1 MKNRRNF
8 IRTSVLGA
16 GALMYAPG
24 ILFGDTKS
32 DFKITKVLHYRDPD
46 YKKPTFAQARD
57 IVVVETNAG
66 ITGIGEGG
74 SKEMIQNC
82 AEMLIGEDPFRI
94 EHLWQKVYRGYFY
107 PSGRE
112 RLHAQGALDM
122 ALWDIKGKA
131 MKMPV
136 YELLGGLTRDY
147 IPCYSTGFPWQGSS
161 KETAKACIE
170 AGFYAYRTG
179 GAGIESKDVFDAH
192 QYLDAIYRQCA
203 SIREG
208 VGEKGQ
214 WCIDLHARFDTA
226 EAVTICNMM
235 EPLKPLFVEDLIR
248 SENPG
253 VYRTLR
259 NKVNVPIAVGEQF
272 GDRWD
277 INEMI
282 EEHLIDHS
290 RVTLPNVGGITEL
303 KKIAAICET
312 HYVGM
317 IPHFTGPIS
326 TAALVH
332 VLGSS
337 SGFVMA
343 EILGNSETK
352 TDYLNEDYLGFKNGK
367 LYPNNRPGLGVE
379 FNPNNVELI
388 NEITKSSDYDHP
400 MFRRSDGSYT
410 NW

>member
-1 MKNRRNF
+1 M
-8 IRTSVLGA
+8 LGPY
-16 GALMYAPG
+16 GLY
-24 ILFGDTKS
+24 GDTKS
-32 DFKITKVLHYRDPD
+32 GIKITKVSHYRDPD

-66 ITGIGEGG
+66 IAGIGEGG

-94 EHLWQKVYRGYFY
+94 EHLWQKVYRQYFY

-112 RLHAQGALDM
+112 RLHAMGGLDM
-122 ALWDIKGKA
+122 ALWDIKGKFL
-131 MKMPV
+131 KTPV

-147 IPCYSTGFPWQGSS
+147 LPCYSTGFPDQGSV
-161 KETAKACIE
+161 KETARACME
-170 AGFYAYRTG
+170 AGFYAYRVGTVSDG
-179 GAGIESKDVFDAH
+179 PVFDSH
-192 QYLDAIYRQCA
+192 KFLDENYRFYEQV
-203 SIREG
+203 REG

-214 WCIDLHARFDTA
+214 WATDFHTRFDTA
-226 EAVTICNMM
+226 EAVTMARMI
-235 EPLKPLFVEDLIR
+235 EPLKPLFVEDLVR

-259 NKVNVPIAVGEQF
+259 DRVNVPIAVGEQF

-277 INEMI
+277 INELI
-282 EEHLIDHS
+282 EQHLIDHS

-303 KKIAAICET
+303 KKIAALCET

-332 VLGSS
+332 VLASS
-337 SGFVMA
+337 SGFVLA
-343 EILGNSETK
+343 EITRDAPTETNYLND
-352 TDYLNEDYLGFKNGK
+352 DYLTFKNGK
-367 LYPNNRPGLGVE
+367 LYPNDRRGLGVE
-379 FNPNNVELI
+379 FSPKNVELV
-388 NEITKSSDYDHP
+388 NVITKPSEYDHP
-400 MFRRSDGSYT
+400 VFERGDGSIT

>member
-1 MKNRRNF
+1 MTTRRNF
-8 IRTSVLGA
+8 IKKGILGA
-16 GALMYAPG
+16 GGVLTTPFLLAHSL
-24 ILFGDTKS
+24 S
-32 DFKITKVLHYRDPD
+32 DLKITKISHYVDPD
-46 YKKPTFAQARD
+46 YKKPTFAQMRD
-57 IVVVETNAG
+57 IVVIETNAG
-66 ITGIGEGG
+66 ISGIGEGG
-74 SKEMIQNC
+74 SREMIQNC

-94 EHLWQKVYRGYFY
+94 EHLWQMMYRGYFY

-131 MKMPV
+131 LKMPV

-147 IPCYSTGFPWQGSS
+147 IPCYSTGFPGQGSVG
-161 KETAKACIE
+161 ETARACID
-170 AGFYAYRTG
+170 AGFYAFRTG
-179 GAGIESKDVFDAH
+179 GSAIESKDIFDAH
-192 QYLDAIYRQCA
+192 RYLDEIYQMCEQ
-203 SIREG
+203 IRKG

-214 WCIDLHARFDTA
+214 WCIDFHARFDTP
-226 EAVTICNMM
+226 EAITLSNMI
-235 EPLKPLFVEDLIR
+235 EHLKPVFVEDLIR

-253 VYRTLR
+253 IYKTLR
-259 NKVNVPIAVGEQF
+259 AKVNVPIAVGEHF

-282 EEHLIDHS
+282 ENHWIDHA

-312 HYVGM
+312 HFVGM

-352 TDYLNEDYLGFKNGK
+352 TDYLNDDYLIFRNGK
-367 LYPNNRPGLGVE
+367 LYPNDRPGLGVE
-379 FNPNNVELI
+379 FVPTNVELI
-388 NEITKSSDYDHP
+388 NVIDKGSDYDHP

>member
-1 MKNRRNF
+1 M
-8 IRTSVLGA
+8 LGQET
-16 GALMYAPG
+16 
-24 ILFGDTKS
+24 LFGDIQS
-32 DFKITKVLHYRDPD
+32 GIKITKISHYRDPE
-46 YKKPTFAQARD
+46 YLKPTFAQARD

-94 EHLWQKVYRGYFY
+94 EHLWQKVYRQYFY

-112 RLHAQGALDM
+112 RLHAMGGLDM
-122 ALWDIKGKA
+122 ALWDIKGKYL
-131 MKMPV
+131 KTPI
-136 YELLGGLTRDY
+136 YELLGGLTRNY
-147 IPCYSTGFPWQGSS
+147 LPCYSTGFPDQGSVE
-161 KETAKACIE
+161 ETARACID
-170 AGFYAYRTG
+170 AGFYAYRVGTVSDG
-179 GAGIESKDVFDAH
+179 RVFDSH
-192 QYLDAIYRQCA
+192 KFLDQNYRFYEQV
-203 SIREG
+203 REG

-214 WCIDLHARFDTA
+214 WCTDFHTRFDTA
-226 EAVTICNMM
+226 EAVTMARMI

-253 VYRTLR
+253 VYRALR
-259 NKVNVPIAVGEQF
+259 DRINVPIAVGEHF

-277 INEMI
+277 INELI
-282 EEHLIDHS
+282 EENLIDHS
-290 RVTLPNVGGITEL
+290 RVTLPNVGGITEM
-303 KKIAAICET
+303 KKIAALCET

-332 VLGSS
+332 VLASS

-343 EILGNSETK
+343 ELTK
-352 TDYLNEDYLGFKNGK
+352 DGPAEISYLNDDYLSFKNGK
-367 LYPNNRPGLGVE
+367 LYPNERPGLGIELKPEKIELV
-379 FNPNNVELI
+379 NV
-388 NEITKSSDYDHP
+388 ITKGSDYDHP
-400 MFRRSDGSYT
+400 VFERGDGSIT

>member
-1 MKNRRNF
+1 MINQRRNF
-8 IRTSVLGA
+8 IKSSLLGA
-16 GALMYAPG
+16 GALMLG
-24 ILFGDTKS
+24 QETLFGDIQS
-32 DFKITKVLHYRDPD
+32 GIKITKISHYRDPE
-46 YKKPTFAQARD
+46 YLKPTFAQARD

-94 EHLWQKVYRGYFY
+94 EHLWQKVYRQYFY

-112 RLHAQGALDM
+112 RLHAMGGLDM
-122 ALWDIKGKA
+122 ALWDIKGKYL
-131 MKMPV
+131 KTPI
-136 YELLGGLTRDY
+136 YELLGGLTRNY
-147 IPCYSTGFPWQGSS
+147 LPCYSTGFPDQGSVE
-161 KETAKACIE
+161 ETARACIE
-170 AGFYAYRTG
+170 AGFYAYRVGTVSDG
-179 GAGIESKDVFDAH
+179 RVFDSH
-192 QYLDAIYRQCA
+192 KFLDQNYRFYEQV
-203 SIREG
+203 REG

-214 WCIDLHARFDTA
+214 WCTDFHTRFDTA
-226 EAVTICNMM
+226 EAVTMARMI

-253 VYRTLR
+253 VYRALR
-259 NKVNVPIAVGEQF
+259 DRINVPIAVGEHF

-277 INEMI
+277 INELI
-282 EEHLIDHS
+282 EENLIDHS
-290 RVTLPNVGGITEL
+290 RVTLPNVGGITEM
-303 KKIAAICET
+303 KKIAALCET

-332 VLGSS
+332 VLASS

-343 EILGNSETK
+343 ELTK
-352 TDYLNEDYLGFKNGK
+352 DGPAEISYLNDDYLSFKNGK
-367 LYPNNRPGLGVE
+367 LYPNERSGLGIELKPEKIELV
-379 FNPNNVELI
+379 NV
-388 NEITKSSDYDHP
+388 ITKGSDYDHP
-400 MFRRSDGSYT
+400 VFERGDGSIT

>member
-1 MKNRRNF
+1 M
-8 IRTSVLGA
+8 LGQET
-16 GALMYAPG
+16 
-24 ILFGDTKS
+24 LFGDIHS
-32 DFKITKVLHYRDPD
+32 GIKITKISHYRDPE
-46 YKKPTFAQARD
+46 YLKPTFAQARD

-94 EHLWQKVYRGYFY
+94 EHLWQKVYRQYFY

-112 RLHAQGALDM
+112 RLHAMGGLDM
-122 ALWDIKGKA
+122 ALWDIKGKYFKA
-131 MKMPV
+131 PI
-136 YELLGGLTRDY
+136 YELLGGLTRNY
-147 IPCYSTGFPWQGSS
+147 LPCYSTGFPDQGSV
-161 KETAKACIE
+161 KETARACID
-170 AGFYAYRTG
+170 AGFYAYRVGTVSDG
-179 GAGIESKDVFDAH
+179 RVFDSH
-192 QYLDAIYRQCA
+192 KFLDQNYRFYEQV
-203 SIREG
+203 REG

-214 WCIDLHARFDTA
+214 WCTDFHTRFDTA
-226 EAVTICNMM
+226 EAVTMARMI

-253 VYRTLR
+253 VYRALR
-259 NKVNVPIAVGEQF
+259 DRINVPIAVGEHF

-277 INEMI
+277 INELI
-282 EEHLIDHS
+282 EENLIDHS
-290 RVTLPNVGGITEL
+290 RVTLPNVGGITEM
-303 KKIAAICET
+303 KKIAALCET

-332 VLGSS
+332 VLASS

-343 EILGNSETK
+343 ELTK
-352 TDYLNEDYLGFKNGK
+352 DGPAEISYLNDDYLSFKNGK
-367 LYPNNRPGLGVE
+367 LYPNERSGLGIELKPEKIELV
-379 FNPNNVELI
+379 NV
-388 NEITKSSDYDHP
+388 ITKGSDYDHP
-400 MFRRSDGSYT
+400 VFERGDGSIT

>member
-1 MKNRRNF
+1 M
-8 IRTSVLGA
+8 
-16 GALMYAPG
+16 
-24 ILFGDTKS
+24 
-32 DFKITKVLHYRDPD
+32 
-46 YKKPTFAQARD
+46 
-57 IVVVETNAG
+57 
-66 ITGIGEGG
+66 
-74 SKEMIQNC
+74 
-82 AEMLIGEDPFRI
+82 
-94 EHLWQKVYRGYFY
+94 
-107 PSGRE
+107 
-112 RLHAQGALDM
+112 
-122 ALWDIKGKA
+122 
-131 MKMPV
+131 
-136 YELLGGLTRDY
+136 
-147 IPCYSTGFPWQGSS
+147 
-161 KETAKACIE
+161 
-170 AGFYAYRTG
+170 
-179 GAGIESKDVFDAH
+179 
-192 QYLDAIYRQCA
+192 
-203 SIREG
+203 
-208 VGEKGQ
+208 
-214 WCIDLHARFDTA
+214 
-226 EAVTICNMM
+226 
-235 EPLKPLFVEDLIR
+235 FVEDLIR

-317 IPHFTGPIS
+317 IPHFTGPVS

-352 TDYLNEDYLGFKNGK
+352 TDYLNDDYLGFKNGK

-379 FNPNNVELI
+379 FNPKNVELI
-388 NEITKSSDYDHP
+388 NEITKGSDYDHP

>member
-1 MKNRRNF
+1 M
-8 IRTSVLGA
+8 LGQET
-16 GALMYAPG
+16 
-24 ILFGDTKS
+24 LFGDIQS
-32 DFKITKVLHYRDPD
+32 GIKITKISHYRDPE
-46 YKKPTFAQARD
+46 YLKPTFAQARD

-94 EHLWQKVYRGYFY
+94 EHLWQKVYRQYFY

-112 RLHAQGALDM
+112 RLHAMGGLDM
-122 ALWDIKGKA
+122 ALWDIKGKYL
-131 MKMPV
+131 KTPI
-136 YELLGGLTRDY
+136 YELLGGLTRNY
-147 IPCYSTGFPWQGSS
+147 LPCYSTGFPDQGSVE
-161 KETAKACIE
+161 ETARACIE
-170 AGFYAYRTG
+170 AGFYAYRVGTVSDG
-179 GAGIESKDVFDAH
+179 RVFDSH
-192 QYLDAIYRQCA
+192 KFLDQNYRFYEQV
-203 SIREG
+203 REG

-214 WCIDLHARFDTA
+214 WCTDFHTRFDTA
-226 EAVTICNMM
+226 EAVTMARMI

-253 VYRTLR
+253 VYRALR
-259 NKVNVPIAVGEQF
+259 DRINVPIAVGEHF

-277 INEMI
+277 INELI
-282 EEHLIDHS
+282 EENLIDHS
-290 RVTLPNVGGITEL
+290 RVTLPNVGGITEM
-303 KKIAAICET
+303 KKIAALCET

-332 VLGSS
+332 VLASS

-343 EILGNSETK
+343 ELTK
-352 TDYLNEDYLGFKNGK
+352 DGPAEISYLNDDYLSFKNGK
-367 LYPNNRPGLGVE
+367 LYPNERSGLGIELKPEKIELV
-379 FNPNNVELI
+379 NV
-388 NEITKSSDYDHP
+388 ITKGSDYDHP
-400 MFRRSDGSYT
+400 VFERGDGSIT

>member
-1 MKNRRNF
+1 M
-8 IRTSVLGA
+8 LGQET
-16 GALMYAPG
+16 
-24 ILFGDTKS
+24 LFGDIHS
-32 DFKITKVLHYRDPD
+32 GVKITKISHYRDPE
-46 YKKPTFAQARD
+46 YLKPTFAQARD

-94 EHLWQKVYRGYFY
+94 EHLWQKVYRQYFY

-112 RLHAQGALDM
+112 RLHAMGGLDM
-122 ALWDIKGKA
+122 ALWDIKGKYL
-131 MKMPV
+131 KTPI
-136 YELLGGLTRDY
+136 YELLGGLTRNY
-147 IPCYSTGFPWQGSS
+147 LPCYSTGFPDQGSVE
-161 KETAKACIE
+161 ETARACIE
-170 AGFYAYRTG
+170 AGFYAYRVGTVSDG
-179 GAGIESKDVFDAH
+179 RVFDSH
-192 QYLDAIYRQCA
+192 KFLDQNYRFYEQV
-203 SIREG
+203 REG

-214 WCIDLHARFDTA
+214 WCTDFHTRFDTA
-226 EAVTICNMM
+226 EAVTMARMI

-253 VYRTLR
+253 VYRALR
-259 NKVNVPIAVGEQF
+259 DRINVPIAVGEHF

-277 INEMI
+277 INELI
-282 EEHLIDHS
+282 EENLIDHS
-290 RVTLPNVGGITEL
+290 RVTLPNVGGITEM
-303 KKIAAICET
+303 KKIAALCET

-332 VLGSS
+332 VLASS

-343 EILGNSETK
+343 ELTK
-352 TDYLNEDYLGFKNGK
+352 DGPAEISYLNDDYLSFKNGK
-367 LYPNNRPGLGVE
+367 LYPNERSGLGIELKPEKIELV
-379 FNPNNVELI
+379 NV
-388 NEITKSSDYDHP
+388 ITKGSDYDHP
-400 MFRRSDGSYT
+400 VFERGDGSIT

>member
-1 MKNRRNF
+1 MTTRRDFMKKGM
-8 IRTSVLGA
+8 LGA
-16 GALMYAPG
+16 GSLLLPSPI
-24 ILFGDTKS
+24 ILAETNS
-32 DFKITKVLHYRDPD
+32 DVKITKISHYRDPD

-57 IVVVETNAG
+57 IVVVETDAG

-82 AEMLIGEDPFRI
+82 AEMLIGEDPSRI

-112 RLHAQGALDM
+112 RLHAMGALDM
-122 ALWDIKGKA
+122 ALWDIKGK
-131 MKMPV
+131 MLKVPV

-147 IPCYSTGFPWQGSS
+147 IPCYSTGFPYKGST
-161 KETAKACIE
+161 KETAKACME
-170 AGFYAYRTG
+170 AGFYAFRTG
-179 GAGIESKDVFDAH
+179 GSAIESKDVFDAH
-192 QYLDAIYRQCA
+192 KYLDAILRTCEK
-203 SIREG
+203 IREG

-214 WCIDLHARFDTA
+214 WCIDFHARFDTA
-226 EAVTICNMM
+226 EAITLSNMI
-235 EPLKPLFVEDLIR
+235 EHLKPVFVEDLIR

-253 VYRTLR
+253 IYKTLR
-259 NKVNVPIAVGEQF
+259 AKVNVPIAVGEQF

-282 EEHLIDHS
+282 ENHWIDHS

-332 VLGSS
+332 VLGSA

-343 EILGNSETK
+343 EIVGNSATK
-352 TDYLNEDYLGFKNGK
+352 TNYLNDDYLTFRDGK
-367 LYPNNRPGLGVE
+367 LFPNERPGLGVE
-379 FNPNNVELI
+379 FNPKNVELI
-388 NEITKSSDYDHP
+388 NVIEKGSDYDHP
-400 MFRRSDGSYT
+400 MFKRSDGSYT

>member
-1 MKNRRNF
+1 MINQRRNF
-8 IRTSVLGA
+8 IKSSLLGA
-16 GALMYAPG
+16 GALMLG
-24 ILFGDTKS
+24 QETLFGDIQS
-32 DFKITKVLHYRDPD
+32 GIKITKISHYRDPE
-46 YKKPTFAQARD
+46 YLKPTFAQARD

-94 EHLWQKVYRGYFY
+94 EHLWQKVYRQYFY

-112 RLHAQGALDM
+112 RLHAMGGLDM
-122 ALWDIKGKA
+122 ALWDIKGKYL
-131 MKMPV
+131 KTPI
-136 YELLGGLTRDY
+136 YELLGGLTRNY
-147 IPCYSTGFPWQGSS
+147 LPCYSTGFPDQGSVE
-161 KETAKACIE
+161 ETARACID
-170 AGFYAYRTG
+170 AGFYAYRVGTVSDG
-179 GAGIESKDVFDAH
+179 RVFDSH
-192 QYLDAIYRQCA
+192 KFLDQNYRFYEQV
-203 SIREG
+203 REG

-214 WCIDLHARFDTA
+214 WCTDFHTRFDTA
-226 EAVTICNMM
+226 EAVTMARMI

-253 VYRTLR
+253 VYRALR
-259 NKVNVPIAVGEQF
+259 DRINVPIAVGEHF

-277 INEMI
+277 INELI
-282 EEHLIDHS
+282 EENLIDHS
-290 RVTLPNVGGITEL
+290 RVTLPNVGGITEM
-303 KKIAAICET
+303 KKIAALCET

-332 VLGSS
+332 VLASS

-343 EILGNSETK
+343 ELTK
-352 TDYLNEDYLGFKNGK
+352 DGPAEISYLNDDYLSFKNGK
-367 LYPNNRPGLGVE
+367 LYPNERPGLGIELKPEKIELV
-379 FNPNNVELI
+379 NV
-388 NEITKSSDYDHP
+388 ITKGSDYDHP
-400 MFRRSDGSYT
+400 VFERGDGSIT